1 MFMVGT
7 LLRFGSIAAWIFR
20 IIACMGG
27 CIGCCTKPELISS
40 RNEPLQG
47 PKRHTLTTSK
57 ANISED
63 FWTTSA
69 CEMDNSAVQSFGSI
83 SPISSSTQIY
93 DASSSNNPSEYI
105 NHGLLL
111 WNQTRQ
117 KWIGNKKSEKLPQK
131 LHEPRLSWNAT
142 YDSLLSSNKP
152 FPKPIPLAEMVDFLV
167 DIWEQEGLYDWYSIS
182 SRFWLLVG

>member
-1 MFMVGT
+1 MFMVGN

-27 CIGCCTKPELISS
+27 CIGCCTKPKLISA

-47 PKRHTLTTSK
+47 PKHHTLTASK
-57 ANISED
+57 PNISED

-131 LHEPRLSWNAT
+131 HHEPRLSWNAT

-167 DIWEQEGLYDWYSIS
+167 DIWEQEGLYD
-182 SRFWLLVG
+182 

>member
-1 MFMVGT
+1 MFMVGNF
-7 LLRFGSIAAWIFR
+7 LRFGSIAAWIFR

-27 CIGCCTKPELISS
+27 CIGCCTKQKLISS

-47 PKRHTLTTSK
+47 PKPSTLTASK
-57 ANISED
+57 PSISED

-69 CEMDNSAVQSFGSI
+69 CEMENSAVQSLGSI

-93 DASSSNNPSEYI
+93 DAGSSNNPSEYI

-117 KWIGNKKSEKLPQK
+117 KWMGNKKSEKSLQK

-167 DIWEQEGLYDWYSIS
+167 DIWEQEGMYD
-182 SRFWLLVG
+182 